1 MERLNLEGWLPI
13 RVWQQAGEWQV
24 DWCWF
29 GDTPLHQPFFRDAVE
44 DALRLPFNQVFR
56 RQTPLS
62 ALGDWQTTSPGL
74 APSAFIFHASRCG
87 STLISQMLARLDSHI
102 VVSEPP
108 PLDALLRSGLPPAER
123 RVAIEG
129 LLSAYGQRRLGSE
142 QRLVIKLDAWNIGEL
157 PLLRECFPDT
167 PWLFLYRD
175 PLEIAVSHLRRPGM
189 HMVPG
194 MIGASVMDDDLPF
207 AGREDFIARRL
218 GRLLQAGLAQC
229 REFGGLA
236 VNYSELPGAM
246 AGRLADFFGL
256 DDVQREQVFAAVGQ
270 HAKQPSEEFVG
281 DSDDKRREA
290 SVLLRERVERW
301 ARAPYD
307 ALVAESCI
315 DGTGAFA
322 SKPAPTVGM
331 HSPVG
336 AGLLAKAAV
345 NSSQTYPPKP

>member
-1 MERLNLEGWLPI
+1 MERLNLDGWLPI
-13 RVWQQAGEWQV
+13 RIWQQAGEWQV

-44 DALRLPFNQVFR
+44 DALRLPFNQAFR

-62 ALGDWQTTSPGL
+62 ALGDWQTARPGL

-123 RVAIEG
+123 RIAIEG

-194 MIGASVMDDDLPF
+194 MIGASVLDDELPF
-207 AGREDFIARRL
+207 AGREDFITRRL

-256 DDVQREQVFAAVGQ
+256 DDVQRGQVFSAVGQ

-301 ARAPYD
+301 ARAPYE

-315 DGTGAFA
+315 DGTDAIA
-322 SKPAPTVGM
+322 SKLAPTVD
-331 HSPVG
+331 
-336 AGLLAKAAV
+336 LR
-345 NSSQTYPPKP
+345 